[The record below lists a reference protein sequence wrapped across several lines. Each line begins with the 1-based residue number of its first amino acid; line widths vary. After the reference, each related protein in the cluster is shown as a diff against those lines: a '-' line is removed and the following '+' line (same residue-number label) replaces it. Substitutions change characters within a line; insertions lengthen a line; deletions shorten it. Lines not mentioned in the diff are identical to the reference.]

1 MKRIIFPREVL
12 LVEVE
17 RWCGDPA
24 CKART
29 RLGLTKGEASAYTG
43 FECVRCLR
51 WNEDALAERD
61 VPEWWEELKL
71 TSLEGLRPLRAEG
84 GEAEACEVIERM
96 SDAWK
101 RDVDVEGKRDVD
113 VEGLEDMAE
122 GDVDSF

>member
-12 LVEVE
+12 LVEVV

-43 FECVRCLR
+43 FECVRCGR

-61 VPEWWEELKL
+61 VPEWWEELRL
-71 TSLEGLRPLRAEG
+71 TSLEGLRPSRAVG
-84 GEAEACEVIERM
+84 GEVEAGEVIERM

-101 RDVDVEGKRDVD
+101 RDVDVEGP
-113 VEGLEDMAE
+113 EDMAE
-122 GDVDSF
+122 GDVD